1 MNVCTKKNEI
11 ANAIAAIISSRG
23 SEKIKIQLVSNKHN
37 KYTEQLNFYNQYL
50 EPKLDL
56 YKDSIAT
63 TFLSRTDIV
72 SIETDYDSDEQ
83 PDVILIDDLPNNEI
97 EITIKNPT
105 SNIINNQKE
114 ELYDMYK
121 DLRAIDHVI
130 YDYIYMIN
138 IDV

>member
-1 MNVCTKKNEI
+1 MDVCTKKDEI
-11 ANAIAAIISSRG
+11 ANAIVAIISSRG

-37 KYTEQLNFYNQYL
+37 KYTEQLNFYHQYL
-50 EPKLDL
+50 EQKLDL